1 MKEERYFYV
10 PGASENGELPQDEAV
25 HALRV
30 LRLKEGDSIFLMDGE
45 GTFYKAEVTLAT
57 NKHCAYRVLET
68 MPQQRSWRGHL
79 HIATAPTKMMERME
93 WMAEKATEIGVDEFS
108 FLECQFSERRQMR
121 ADRIEKIVV
130 AATKQSRK
138 AWKPI
143 VNDMQSFRSFIEQ
156 PREGLKFI
164 CHCYDEIERKD
175 LFETLKSL
183 ESLGSLKTTKVP
195 VPVPIPVPALAPSVG
210 CDSVGCGSVG
220 CDSVAT
226 TSTVPA
232 LAPSVGCDSVG
243 CDSVGCDS
251 VATTS
256 IVPITVL
263 IGPEGDFSIEEV
275 RLAMEHGFQSVSLGS
290 QRLRT
295 ETAALSAVMIMQLSN
310 KL

>member
-93 WMAEKATEIGVDEFS
+93 WMAEKATEIGVDELS

-164 CHCYDEIERKD
+164 CHCYNEIPRND
-175 LFETLKSL
+175 LFEVLN
-183 ESLGSLKTTKVP
+183 
-195 VPVPIPVPALAPSVG
+195 
-210 CDSVGCGSVG
+210 DN
-220 CDSVAT
+220 
-226 TSTVPA
+226 
-232 LAPSVGCDSVG
+232 VG

-251 VATTS
+251 VATTGS
-256 IVPITVL
+256 VPITVL

-295 ETAALSAVMIMQLSN
+295 ETAALSAVMIMQLSRR
-310 KL
+310 L